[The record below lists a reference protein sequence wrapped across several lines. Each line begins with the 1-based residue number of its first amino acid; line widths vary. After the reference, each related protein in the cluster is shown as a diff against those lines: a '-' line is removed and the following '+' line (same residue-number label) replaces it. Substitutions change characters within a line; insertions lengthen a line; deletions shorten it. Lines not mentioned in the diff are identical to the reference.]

1 MAGMKKPRNMR
12 DMQRWLENMKTLRTR
27 EQADKLAAPALK
39 TVRLPQIAA
48 PKLPKPA
55 ISTVRNEKSANMFYT
70 KPENRGTIVKSVTPV
85 TTARQ
90 AAGMKPAANVKTTPG
105 AKPAATTKPRSIAEF
120 QKEIAV
126 MFST

>member
-39 TVRLPQIAA
+39 TVRLPQTAA
-48 PKLPKPA
+48 PELPKPA
-55 ISTVRNEKSANMFYT
+55 ISTGRNEKSANMFYT

-85 TTARQ
+85 TTVRPTV
-90 AAGMKPAANVKTTPG
+90 GMKPAAAVKTTS
-105 AKPAATTKPRSIAEF
+105 AKSAATIKPKSIAEF
-120 QKEIAV
+120 RKEIAAL
-126 MFST
+126 FSI